1 MAPLPDP
8 KMATRNAVTSFDMLQ
23 NKHGKHNAIHQLEL
37 MHTPVL
43 LYAPFP
49 IPHSPFPM
57 PTPARVLLLVL
68 ALAALT
74 THALAQDTTNVPTGS
89 ITGMVEDAVT
99 GSPVVGATVQVVDTK
114 KGAISKPNGRFA
126 VNNVPAG
133 VRSLRVTAVGFEPA
147 TLTDVVVSPGKP
159 VTVVVR
165 MSQATIELK
174 EAVVTAE
181 SFRTDVQT
189 VTSTNLLTSEEVR
202 RAPGVQE
209 DVVRAVA
216 LLPGVAVTAAG
227 RNDLAVRGGA
237 PFENLFIVDN
247 IEVPNINHFGSQGS
261 TGGPLSLINVDLV
274 EDVSLSTG
282 GFGPKYGDRLSSVT
296 NLTLRNGNDQK
307 LSGEANL
314 STTGFSLITEG
325 PIGDKGTFFLAARR
339 SYLDL
344 IFELAGFGFIPEYWD
359 FSAKFNYELS
369 TTDYLSFVG
378 IGALDKV
385 KFNNT
390 EDNLYDNSRVTAP
403 SQNQYFAGLT
413 WKHLFATGFFNV
425 TLGRTFTLYNTIQ
438 QDSTGATVFQTNS
451 AEGENSLRG
460 DFVWLP
466 QQEIEV
472 SAGVIGK
479 YASTLDYEVVLPG
492 YARLDANG
500 TPAPLNV
507 DTSFTAFRYGGYA
520 QASWQFAS
528 MWKASLGARTDIYP
542 YLAETF
548 TFGPRGS
555 LSFLATPTMTISV
568 SGGRYYQAPQFIW
581 LIGDPSNTNT
591 LKPLQADQGV
601 LSWQWIA
608 TADLKIQVEAYYKR
622 YSQYPVRLF
631 RPQAVL
637 APAGFDD
644 INNDIPFGL
653 EPIANS
659 GVGTAYGVE
668 FFIQKKLSADLPIYG
683 LISLSFNNTQFT
695 ANDSTSRLGAFDT
708 PIIGTVAAG
717 WRPSDLWEFSGKFRL
732 SQGLPTTPYI
742 TTAERAAETGFPIG
756 SLDFAYYNQGD
767 RLPFFFALDLRVDKR
782 WFFSGW
788 QLITYIDVQ
797 NVTGRQNVGGIQFDQ
812 QTGNVVQQT
821 SIGVLP
827 SIGINIEF

>member
-1 MAPLPDP
+1 MGTFAQSEFVPRT
-8 KMATRNAVTSFDMLQ
+8 M
-23 NKHGKHNAIHQLEL
+23 
-37 MHTPVL
+37 
-43 LYAPFP
+43 
-49 IPHSPFPM
+49 
-57 PTPARVLLLVL
+57 TPARVLLL
-68 ALAALT
+68 AFAAIVFT
-74 THALAQDTTNVPTGS
+74 ATSHAQDTTNIATGT
-89 ITGMVEDAVT
+89 ITGIVEDADT
-99 GSPVVGATVQVVDTK
+99 KSPVVGATVQVVDSR
-114 KGAISKPNGRFA
+114 KGAISKSNGRFA
-126 VNNVPAG
+126 INNVPAG
-133 VRSLRVTAVGFEPA
+133 VRSLRVTAVGFEA
-147 TLTDVVVSPGKP
+147 TVLTDIVVSPGKP

-165 MSQATIELK
+165 MTQTAVQLK

-181 SFRTDVQT
+181 AFRTDVET
-189 VTSTNLLTSEEVR
+189 VTSTNLLSSEEVR

-237 PFENLFIVDN
+237 PFENLFLVDN

-314 STTGFSLITEG
+314 STTGFSLIAEG
-325 PIGDKGTFFLAARR
+325 PIGEKGTFFLAARR

-359 FSAKFNYELS
+359 FSAKMTYELS
-369 TTDYLSFVG
+369 ASDYLSFVG

-413 WKHLFATGFFNV
+413 WKHLFPTGFLNV
-425 TLGRTFTLYNTIQ
+425 TLGRTFTAYTTIQ

-451 AEGENSLRG
+451 TEGENSLRA
-460 DFVWLP
+460 DLVWLP
-466 QQEIEV
+466 TSELEV
-472 SAGVIGK
+472 TAGAIGK
-479 YASTLDYEVVLPG
+479 YASTLDYEVVVPG
-492 YARLDANG
+492 YARLDSVG
-500 TPAPLNV
+500 IPSPLNV
-507 DTSFTAFRYGGYA
+507 DTSFTAVRYGGYVQGA
-520 QASWQFAS
+520 WQFAQS
-528 MWKASLGARTDIYP
+528 WKVGLGARADVYP
-542 YLAETF
+542 YLKESFAF
-548 TFGPRGS
+548 SPRGS
-555 LSFLATPTMTISV
+555 LTYSFTPTMTLSA
-568 SGGRYYQAPQFIW
+568 SGGQYYQAPQFIW
-581 LIGDPSNTNT
+581 LIGDPLNTNT
-591 LKPLQADQGV
+591 LTPLRADQGI

-608 TADLKIQVEAYYKR
+608 AADLKVQVEGYYKR

-653 EPIANS
+653 EPLANT
-659 GVGTAYGVE
+659 GIGTAYGVE
-668 FFIQKKLSADLPIYG
+668 VFIQKKLSADLPIYG
-683 LISLSFNNTQFT
+683 LISLSFNRTEFT

-708 PIIGTVAAG
+708 PIIGTVAMG

-732 SQGLPTTPYI
+732 SQGLPTTPYV
-742 TTAERAAETGFPIG
+742 TTPERAAETGFPIG

-797 NVTGRQNVGGIQFDQ
+797 NVTGRQNVGGLQFNQ
-812 QTGNVVQQT
+812 QTGVVDQQT